1 VSMMP
6 PDGGYRPPTNVPQ
19 GEDPLAVA
27 ARKEEAE
34 RVVAMR
40 KYLDRKAAQ
49 KKWTRYAVLVALIG
63 IAGFALWK
71 FTPRKATHPVVA
83 WERRVEGG
91 TKLTGP
97 SIGTSPNGKWFAL
110 AWAEG
115 SRVWYMRGSKE
126 MTGKLRL
133 DAAIALAD
141 SIHPFA
147 AFDEDPPKVAVD
159 NDGQIAVAWMTRP
172 LARDDGSVIAVARP
186 NLDRDG
192 SVAVAR
198 PNLERDGGVALT
210 RIEGDDAGGFL
221 LCESLDYDDDG
232 GLVAA
237 WIDGGRPEASKG
249 EKGKLVC
256 AVAPPQG
263 GFESVTTLADS
274 ACSCCRTSLAW
285 LGPETFAVAYRGVD
299 NGNVRDIRFGV
310 LSDEGLDGSGPTL
323 TADSHGVVR
332 NDGWAIDGCPSQGP
346 TVAAQGTN
354 AAWVTWYT
362 EGEPRGLRLA
372 RITPVR
378 TERGLRWEPVNVYMV
393 DDRKEAQHPS
403 LATLSSGRPFVV
415 FEGPTPEGGRAL
427 YARVMGRKGLSEPV
441 RFTTATRA
449 SRPVPA
455 RWGMNGALIA
465 WTEMDEL
472 GPRLALAEWKGL

>member
-1 VSMMP
+1 MRRHL
-6 PDGGYRPPTNVPQ
+6 D
-19 GEDPLAVA
+19 AVA
-27 ARKEEAE
+27 ARK
-34 RVVAMR
+34 
-40 KYLDRKAAQ
+40 
-49 KKWTRYAVLVALIG
+49 KWTRRFMLLVLVAL
-63 IAGFALWK
+63 AGWATWR
-71 FTPRKATHPVVA
+71 FTPRAATHPVIA
-83 WERRVEGG
+83 WDRHVGG
-91 TKLTGP
+91 ETKITGP
-97 SIGTSPNGKWFAL
+97 SIGVSPNGKWFAL

-115 SRVWYMRGSKE
+115 SQVWYLRGSRE
-126 MTGKLRL
+126 LSGKLRL
-133 DAAIALAD
+133 DSPVGLTD
-141 SIHPFA
+141 KTHPFA
-147 AFDEDPPKVAVD
+147 AFDEDPPKAAID
-159 NDGQIAVAWMTRP
+159 NDGQVAIAWMTRP
-172 LARDDGSVIAVARP
+172 LTQDDGSVI
-186 NLDRDG
+186 
-192 SVAVAR
+192 AVAR

-332 NDGWAIDGCPSQGP
+332 NDGWALDGCPSQGP

-449 SRPVPA
+449 SRPVPV

>member
-1 VSMMP
+1 VSMIP
-6 PDGGYRPPTNVPQ
+6 PDGGYRPGQHRPPVD
-19 GEDPLAVA
+19 DPLAAA
-27 ARKEEAE
+27 ARREEAE
-34 RVVAMR
+34 RVLAMR
-40 KYLDRKAAQ
+40 RHIDAVAARRR
-49 KKWTRYAVLVALIG
+49 WTRRFMLLGLVVL
-63 IAGFALWK
+63 AGWAAWRFM
-71 FTPRKATHPVVA
+71 PREATHPTIA
-83 WERRVEGG
+83 WDRHVGG
-91 TKLTGP
+91 DTKITGP
-97 SIGTSPNGKWFAL
+97 SIGVSPNGKWFAL

-115 SRVWYMRGSKE
+115 SQVWYLRGSRE
-126 MTGKLRL
+126 LSGKLRL
-133 DAAIALAD
+133 DSPIALAD
-141 SIHPFA
+141 KTHPFA
-147 AFDEDPPKVAVD
+147 AFDEDPPKAAID

-172 LARDDGSVIAVARP
+172 LSQDDGSVI
-186 NLDRDG
+186 
-192 SVAVAR
+192 AVAR
-198 PNLERDGGVALT
+198 PNLERDGGVAVT

-237 WIDGGRPEASKG
+237 WIDGGRPAPG

-310 LSDEGLDGSGPTL
+310 LSDEGLDGAGPTL
-323 TADSHGVVR
+323 TGDSHGVVR
-332 NDGWAIDGCPSQGP
+332 NDGWALDGCPSEGP
-346 TVAAQGTN
+346 TVAAEGTN

-372 RITPVR
+372 RITPTR

-455 RWGMNGALIA
+455 RWGTNGALIG
-465 WTEMDEL
+465 WTESDEM
-472 GPRLALAEWKGL
+472 GPRIALAEWKGL

>member
-1 VSMMP
+1 MSMMP

-19 GEDPLAVA
+19 GDDPLAVA

-83 WERRVEGG
+83 WERRVEGD
-91 TKLTGP
+91 TKITGP

-126 MTGKLRL
+126 ITGKLRL
-133 DAAIALAD
+133 DAAVALAD

-147 AFDEDPPKVAVD
+147 AFDEDPPKIAVD

-192 SVAVAR
+192 SVAVAQ
-198 PNLERDGGVALT
+198 
-210 RIEGDDAGGFL
+210 IEGDDPAGFL
-221 LCESLDYDDDG
+221 LCESLAYDDDG

-237 WIDGGRPEASKG
+237 WIDGGKASESSG
-249 EKGKLVC
+249 ESGKLTC

-274 ACSCCRTSLAW
+274 ACSCCRTSVAW
-285 LGPETFAVAYRGVD
+285 LGPETFAFAYRGISD
-299 NGNVRDIRFGV
+299 GNLRNVRFAV
-310 LSDEGLDGSGPTL
+310 LSDDGHDGGGPEFTG
-323 TADSHGVVR
+323 DSHGVVR
-332 NDGWAIDGCPSQGP
+332 NDGWRLDGCPSEGP
-346 TVAAQGTN
+346 TVAAEGSN

-362 EGEPRGLRLA
+362 EGEPRGLRLT
-372 RITPVR
+372 RITPTRTVR
-378 TERGLRWEPVNVYMV
+378 GTRWEPVQTFMV
-393 DDRKEAQHPS
+393 DDRKEARHPS

-427 YARVMGRKGLSEPV
+427 YGRVMQRKGLSEPV
-441 RFTTATRA
+441 RFTTATRVD
-449 SRPVPA
+449 RPVPA
-455 RWGMNGALIA
+455 RWGLNGVLIT
-465 WTEMDEL
+465 WKEIDEM
-472 GPRLALAEWKGL
+472 GPRIALAEWKGL